1 MAEQKPRPKGLES
14 PATRRIMKYA
24 GRAHVAVYRA
34 TKGRVGSTFRV
45 EVPLPTP
52 EELRKSIADGLPF
65 WAKIIRD
72 NNIKAGS

>member
-1 MAEQKPRPKGLES
+1 MRDEKTHGIFINK
-14 PATRRIMKYA
+14 
-24 GRAHVAVYRA
+24 
-34 TKGRVGSTFRV
+34 FRV
-45 EVPLPTP
+45 DVPLPTP